1 MPQGRAG
8 GRVSPA
14 RRAPTGGRQRRRVTG
29 TRDGPSPRVSP
40 APPHVPPSRGW
51 GSGTAPPLGLCC
63 PRGGRARAC
72 RPLDGNPRTSSRG
85 PPVPAGPRPTPR
97 RPRSPRA
104 RPTSARA
111 PAVAHLSPR
120 GPPGTPAQSLQ
131 RRARTAFPGAPRPT
145 RPGESR
151 AEKREL
157 RLLPAEV
164 RRGAANARW
173 GRGGAGRGP
182 DVEGRGR
189 AGGAGSLCRQGAPR
203 EAGGVASLRL
213 PSSAR
218 SRSEAT
224 LGPEPLPAS
233 EEGTPAIP
241 TRSPDTEAPAPR
253 PSAPSR
259 PAGPLTGPP
268 TAAGL
273 ARRAPAG
280 SADSRRTVGRVSTSP
295 CPL

>member
-1 MPQGRAG
+1 MKEVLRVTEVRRAQGGACLPQGRAG

-173 GRGGAGRGP
+173 GRGGAGS
-182 DVEGRGR
+182 GRG
-189 AGGAGSLCRQGAPR
+189 GAWPCGR
-203 EAGGVASLRL
+203 GGVALPPGGAAGGRRRGVPAAPELRAL
-213 PSSAR
+213 QERSDPR
-218 SRSEAT
+218 SR
-224 LGPEPLPAS
+224 AS
-233 EEGTPAIP
+233 TGL
-241 TRSPDTEAPAPR
+241 RGGDPR
-253 PSAPSR
+253 HPHA
-259 PAGPLTGPP
+259 
-268 TAAGL
+268 
-273 ARRAPAG
+273 
-280 SADSRRTVGRVSTSP
+280 VSGH
-295 CPL
+295 